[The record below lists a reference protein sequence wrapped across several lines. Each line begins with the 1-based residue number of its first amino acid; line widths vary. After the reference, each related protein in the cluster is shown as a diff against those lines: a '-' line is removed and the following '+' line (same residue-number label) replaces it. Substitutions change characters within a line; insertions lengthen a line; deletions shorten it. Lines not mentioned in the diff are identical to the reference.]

1 LNKRISEE
9 FQSSPLLFPF
19 FFFKRKGKKAKE
31 KEMNRKEEQRKERP
45 SFFLVF
51 EDSFCEDV

>member
-1 LNKRISEE
+1 MSRPGIAENVRGV
-9 FQSSPLLFPF
+9 
-19 FFFKRKGKKAKE
+19 GKKAKE